1 MLKKTISVCLI
12 PARGGSKR
20 IKNKNIKYFYGKPLI
35 AYAIEKALNSKL
47 FDKVYV
53 STDSK
58 KIALIAKRYGAEI
71 PFYRPKIF
79 SNDES
84 SDNQVINHFL
94 DFVKQKNFVIGNL
107 CYLYP
112 VTPLLTITT
121 LKKSYQIIKKGKF
134 QKVIMIG
141 KFSYPIQR
149 ALTKGPKQE
158 IKFVSKKF
166 SKFRSQELK
175 DYYHDA
181 GQCYWFNI
189 KKLKNKKISNNL
201 KTAGLELKSHEFH
214 DVDTLEDLEVLKRLF
229 KIKR

>member
-1 MLKKTISVCLI
+1 MLKKTINVCLI
-12 PARGGSKR
+12 PARSGSKR
-20 IKNKNIKYFYGKPLI
+20 IKNKNIKYFFGKPLI
-35 AYAIEKALNSKL
+35 AYAIEKALKCRL
-47 FDKVYV
+47 FNKVYV

-58 KIALIAKRYGAEI
+58 KIASIANKYGAQI
-71 PFYRPKIF
+71 PFYRPKKF
-79 SNDES
+79 SNDKS

-94 DFVKQKNFVIGNL
+94 DFAKQKNLEIVNL

-121 LKKSYQIIKKGKF
+121 LKKSYQIIKKDKF
-134 QKVIMIG
+134 QKVITIG

-149 ALTKGPKQE
+149 ALTKGSKEE

-166 SKFRSQELK
+166 SKYRSQELK

-189 KKLKNKKISNNL
+189 KKLKDKRINNNL
-201 KTAGLELKSHEFH
+201 KTGGLELKPQEFH

>member
-58 KIALIAKRYGAEI
+58 KIALIAKRYDAEI

-94 DFVKQKNFVIGNL
+94 YFVKQKNFVIGDL
-107 CYLYP
+107 CFLYP